1 MPDADAI
8 EAGAKKKSTHA
19 AERDRPDVAARR
31 AVWFD
36 RFARRRVA
44 DLIFLDEFGANTKM
58 QRTHGRALPGERVV
72 DRVPHGHYK
81 TISTIAVLSA
91 QGILTSA
98 SFDGG
103 TTAARFVE
111 FIRDNLMPLLRRGQV
126 LVLDNL
132 AAHNDRRV
140 DELVESAGCVV
151 MRLPPYSPDFNPIEN
166 AISKIKTLLRKLARR
181 TVPRLFNGIVEALRS
196 VTSAD
201 AKGFIAHCGYATKRR
216 KPL

>member
-1 MPDADAI
+1 M
-8 EAGAKKKSTHA
+8 AGK
-19 AERDRPDVAARR
+19 RIV
-31 AVWFD
+31 
-36 RFARRRVA
+36 
-44 DLIFLDEFGANTKM
+44 DLVFLDEFGANTKM
-58 QRTHGRALPGERVV
+58 QRTHGRAAPGERVV
-72 DRVPHGHYK
+72 DRVPHSHYK
-81 TISTIAVLSA
+81 TISTIAVLSIK
-91 QGILTSA
+91 GIIASR

-111 FIRDNLMPLLRRGQV
+111 FVRDDLIPLLRKGQV

-166 AISKIKTLLRKLARR
+166 AISKVKTLLRKLARR
-181 TVPRLFNGIVEALRS
+181 TVPGLFDGIIEALRL
-196 VTSAD
+196 VTAAD
-201 AKGFIAHCGYATKRR
+201 AKSFIAYCGYATKRR